1 MKTIFLSILFL
12 CGLCLQAQA
21 QENLGER
28 SFKEM
33 DATAFCSYIDF
44 HPEDYLLDNNWQILC
59 AFREPHP
66 LSYLDSL
73 GIRYTKSQIQ
83 LLKIGGMLASENKRW
98 HTQIPIFDQGQT
110 RAIRHETRAFADSLY
125 RIIKP
130 DCLALAEEIADE
142 GYQANAYSIFFSYV
156 LDGRMWDKLCSFDQL
171 ERHAT
176 WSGLYWVMYEPRKNG
191 KIGTNG
197 YGGLFM
203 NWSDQQAYWP
213 SQKALSGFSECVQ
226 KNRLPIQDKELAAQL
241 VKYGYIDKE
250 GNVTL
255 PVFHAGAD
263 NRLNRLTDSIL
274 TPLADAVKAYMPR
287 FASEYGIKDEASAS
301 VIFYHELMWDI
312 FDVLNEQGIIHR
324 PAILNGEETGMEH
337 LRNISFIVLE
347 K

>member
-1 MKTIFLSILFL
+1 M
-12 CGLCLQAQA
+12 CGVCFQVQA
-21 QENLGER
+21 QEKLGER
-28 SFKEM
+28 AFKEM
-33 DATAFCSYIDF
+33 DATAFCSYTDF
-44 HPEDYLLDNNWQILC
+44 HPESYLLDNNWEILC
-59 AFREPHP
+59 ALREPHP
-66 LSYLDSL
+66 LSYLDSV

-98 HTQIPIFDQGQT
+98 HTQIPIFDREQT

-142 GYQANAYSIFFSYV
+142 GYKANAYSIFFSYV
-156 LDGRMWDKLCSFDQL
+156 LDGRMWDKLYTFDQI

-197 YGGLFM
+197 YGALQM
-203 NWSDQQAYWP
+203 NWSDEQVYWP
-213 SQKALSGFSECVQ
+213 DGHTLISFAECIQ
-226 KNRLPIQDKELAAQL
+226 ENRVPIEDKELAAL
-241 VKYGYIDKE
+241 LARYGYTDVE

-255 PVFHAGAD
+255 PVFHAEAD

-274 TPLADAVKAYMPR
+274 TPLANAVKAYMPQ
-287 FASEYGIKDEASAS
+287 FAPEYGIKDEASAS
-301 VIFYHELMWDI
+301 IIFYHELMWDI
-312 FDVLNEQGIIHR
+312 FDILNEQGIVHR
-324 PAILNGEETGMEH
+324 PAILDGEETGIEH
-337 LRNISFIVLE
+337 LRDVSFIVLE